1 MRWKLFVHAHDELHW
16 SNFPEQSEINP
27 SHREQEPAVSG
38 TETLPH
44 PYGGPQ
50 QVSTVDGH
58 PQQANEKRRRAPD
71 HQVHRDA
78 AVARAS
84 AGIQGS
90 SWQGSSEMQSPRE
103 IVRGYPESSWYP
115 ERSCEPD

>member
-1 MRWKLFVHAHDELHW
+1 MRWKLFVHARDELHW
-16 SNFPEQSEINP
+16 SNFPEQSETKP

-44 PYGGPQ
+44 PYEGPR

-58 PQQANEKRRRAPD
+58 PQQANGKRRRAPD

-84 AGIQGS
+84 AVIRGS
-90 SWQGSSEMQSPRE
+90 SGQGSSEMQSLRE
-103 IVRGYPESSWYP
+103 IVRGDPEWSWYP
-115 ERSCEPD
+115 ELS